1 MLISMYAVQVLRL
14 DGAWSGK
21 THSIYTMLEAAVSTP
36 HIEVPSPALVAR
48 FAAHIIHVLHA
59 SHSSRVPTGL
69 NTGWAPR

>member
-1 MLISMYAVQVLRL
+1 MLISVHAVQVLRL

-36 HIEVPSPALVAR
+36 HIVPSPAMVAR
-48 FAAHIIHVLHA
+48 FAAHDIHVLHA

-69 NTGWAPR
+69 NMGWAPR